1 MSDFIQQYPA
11 LFWALLMF
19 VGIVAVILLAMT
31 IGPMVRAFRR
41 EQRELQKRETALV
54 GRYHDL
60 QDSIRRSQV

>member
-19 VGIVAVILLAMT
+19 VGIVGVILLAMT
-31 IGPMVRAFRR
+31 IGPMFRAFRR
-41 EQRELQKRETALV
+41 EQQETQKRETALM